1 MMKSVELTIEFT
13 GELVKTGN
21 DYSKYYLARFKNADR
36 HLSYLTGVSETSFA
50 EALVSLIKCVSRQM
64 F

>member
-36 HLSYLTGVSETSFA
+36 PLSYLTGVSETSFT
-50 EALVSLIKCVSRQM
+50 EALVNLIKCVS
-64 F
+64 

>member
-21 DYSKYYLARFKNADR
+21 DYSKYYLARFKNANR
-36 HLSYLTGVSETSFA
+36 PLSYLTGASKTSFT
-50 EALVSLIKCVSRQM
+50 EALVNLIKCIS
-64 F
+64 